1 MSAWTARRRSML
13 AAAYVLGTLRGPA
26 RAAMHQR
33 LARDAE
39 LRAAVYRWE
48 RHFSVLLRGFKP
60 VLPTE
65 GRWKR
70 IEAAATR
77 AATDPRPSVALHDDA
92 TAMTTPP
99 PLIATRPGS
108 HPGSRRAAPT
118 AAARPEDSKGRR
130 QAPAL
135 GPKHAAPAPP
145 VVDEPTLTAPEVP
158 RHGPRLDGPIAP
170 RATRP
175 GAGRR
180 GSSHATARRAARPPR
195 GPLPLLKVWAVA
207 ATVLAMVF
215 GGLLSV
221 SLMDEATPI
230 PEPQGLLIAALAA
243 DGGRWV
249 VQSTANGEQILVQ
262 VEGAPKIPANRS
274 AELWWIGAD
283 GTPVSVGVLPDTGR
297 QGLTRQGLTGD
308 EPAPTFAV
316 SIEPRG
322 GSPTGAPTGK
332 VITTFTAVRS
342 L

>member
-1 MSAWTARRRSML
+1 MSAWTAPRRSML

-26 RAAMHQR
+26 RAAMQQR

-48 RHFSVLLRGFKP
+48 RHFSVLHRGFKP

-70 IEAAATR
+70 IEA
-77 AATDPRPSVALHDDA
+77 V
-92 TAMTTPP
+92 
-99 PLIATRPGS
+99 ATRPGS
-108 HPGSRRAAPT
+108 HPGSRRAAPP
-118 AAARPEDSKGRR
+118 AAAPAGDSKGRR

-135 GPKHAAPAPP
+135 GPQHAAPTPP
-145 VVDEPTLTAPEVP
+145 VVDEPTLTAPEGT
-158 RHGPRLDGPIAP
+158 RQGPSLDGPIAP

-180 GSSHATARRAARPPR
+180 GSRPAARRAARPPR
-195 GPLPLLKVWAVA
+195 GPFPFLKVWAVA

-221 SLMDEATPI
+221 SLMDQATPI

-262 VEGAPKIPANRS
+262 VEGTPKIPANRS

-297 QGLTRQGLTGD
+297 QVLTRQGLTGD

>member
-1 MSAWTARRRSML
+1 MSAWTAPRRSML

-26 RAAMHQR
+26 RAAMQQR

-48 RHFSVLLRGFKP
+48 RHFSVLHRGFKP

-77 AATDPRPSVALHDDA
+77 AAADPRPSVALHDDA
-92 TAMTTPP
+92 TALTTPP

-108 HPGSRRAAPT
+108 HPGSRRAAPP
-118 AAARPEDSKGRR
+118 AAAPAGDSKGRR

-135 GPKHAAPAPP
+135 GPQHAAPTPP
-145 VVDEPTLTAPEVP
+145 VVDEPTLTAPEGT
-158 RHGPRLDGPIAP
+158 RHGPSLDGPIAP

-180 GSSHATARRAARPPR
+180 GSRPAARRAARAPR
-195 GPLPLLKVWAVA
+195 GPFPFLKVWAVA

-221 SLMDEATPI
+221 SLMDQATPI

-262 VEGAPKIPANRS
+262 VEGTPKIPANRS

-297 QGLTRQGLTGD
+297 QVLTRQGLTGD